1 MNETWKIQE
10 NTSLNW
16 TSETNG
22 FNYRFWISLL
32 LSFGIISSNIIIIV
46 VANSKTKVFQSKI
59 AGRLITALAGVDF
72 VIGLFF
78 ATSLPNILLQRW
90 VYDDTVCLMQ
100 AAISAG
106 LLTSVLLIIAM
117 ISLERY
123 IAICRPLYYHQ
134 ILTRQRYTV
143 VIVLALALVC
153 LMVIIPP
160 LAGVPGKLHEGL
172 FFCVLDYERT
182 SDKLLAFVYVG
193 GSFVVIL
200 LVMIV
205 NVKIMLAIQQQR
217 NRINSSNGQHSQPV
231 RINKGSFI
239 SVLLVV
245 ILCVTFL
252 PWVTINSAT
261 SLLNVKVSLFWPSLL
276 LLSNSF
282 WNIFIYIFWNKLF
295 RQELIQR
302 MCCKVSNDNNTIDL

>member
-22 FNYRFWISLL
+22 FNHHFWISLL

-59 AGRLITALAGVDF
+59 AGRLITSLAGVDF

-134 ILTRQRYTV
+134 ILTRQRCTIA
-143 VIVLALALVC
+143 IVLAVAVTSI
-153 LMVIIPP
+153 MVIIPP
-160 LAGVPGKLHEGL
+160 LAGVAGKRLGGVYV
-172 FFCVLDYERT
+172 CVLDFGRT
-182 SDKLLAFVYVG
+182 GHILAFVG
-193 GSFVVIL
+193 GPLMVIILVVIA
-200 LVMIV
+200 
-205 NVKIMLAIQQQR
+205 NVKIMRAIRQQR
-217 NRINSSNGQHSQPV
+217 NRINAINGLHSQPV
-231 RINKGSFI
+231 RIDKGSFI
-239 SVLLVV
+239 SALLVV
-245 ILCVTFL
+245 VLCATFL
-252 PWVTINSAT
+252 PWVTINSVT
-261 SLLNVKVSLFWPSLL
+261 GLLKVKVSLFWPSLL
-276 LLSNSF
+276 FLSNSF
-282 WNIFIYIFWNKLF
+282 WNIFVYIFWNKLF

-302 MCCKVSNDNNTIDL
+302 MCCKVSNENTTTGL